1 MKSFSKLLRDS
12 KPIYIENSKVPVILS
27 YIAPITIGAIT
38 LGPFIFSRGVM
49 DEDTRQHE
57 AIHWQQY
64 IDCAIIGFPLL
75 YLFYYIWGYI
85 KYRDQL
91 PAYLSIPFEQEAY
104 VKEQEED
111 YLQNR
116 KRWNWL
122 QYKV

>member
-1 MKSFSKLLRDS
+1 
-12 KPIYIENSKVPVILS
+12 
-27 YIAPITIGAIT
+27 
-38 LGPFIFSRGVM
+38 M

-64 IDCAIIGFPLL
+64 IDCGIILFPLL
-75 YLFYYIWGYI
+75 YLFYYVWGYI
-85 KYRDQL
+85 KYQDQL

-104 VKEQEED
+104 AKEREKD

-116 KRWNWL
+116 KRWNWR